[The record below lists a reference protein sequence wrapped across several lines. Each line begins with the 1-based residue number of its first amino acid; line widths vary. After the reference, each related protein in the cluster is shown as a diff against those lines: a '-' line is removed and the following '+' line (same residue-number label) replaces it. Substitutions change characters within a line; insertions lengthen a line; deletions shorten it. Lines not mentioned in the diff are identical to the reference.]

1 MYIPDAKRAEQRNL
15 LIAIG
20 LTSTIMGVEFL
31 GGFLS
36 NSLALTSDAWH
47 MFADLTALILC
58 YMAGR
63 VSIRPPT
70 WNKTY
75 GYHRVEILSA
85 LLNGGTLMLVAA
97 FIFYEALKRV
107 FTVEEVHGAS
117 MLAVAAVGFAANL
130 VSMTVMSRRMLSLN
144 VKAAFLHVF
153 SDTLSSIGVIAGA
166 VIIHYTGFFIVDS
179 IIGVGIGL
187 TIMYGSGK
195 MLRTVVNILLEGAP
209 SHIDPKR
216 IVERLMEVDGVLGV
230 HDIHVW
236 SITSYVHV
244 LSAHLVVRGQA
255 MKDTNGLL
263 NKMKTILQ
271 EEFGI
276 SHSTLQLEKEGYREV
291 GQVCSF

>member
-1 MYIPDAKRAEQRNL
+1 MRIHDAKMAEQRNL

-20 LTSTIMGVEFL
+20 LTSFIMGVELL
-31 GGFLS
+31 GGLLS
-36 NSLALTSDAWH
+36 NSLALLSDAWH
-47 MFADLTALILC
+47 MFADLTALLLC

-70 WNKTY
+70 WSKTY
-75 GYHRVEILSA
+75 GYYRVEILSA
-85 LLNGGTLMLVAA
+85 LLNGGTLMSVAA

-107 FTVEEVHGAS
+107 FTVEEVHGAP

-130 VSMTVMSRRMLSLN
+130 ISMTVMSRRMLSLN

-166 VIIHYTGFFIVDS
+166 LIIHYTGFFIVDS
-179 IIGVGIGL
+179 IIGVGIAL
-187 TIMYGSGK
+187 TIMYGAGK
-195 MLRTVVNILLEGAP
+195 MLKTVVNILLEGTP

-216 IVERLMEVDGVLGV
+216 IVERLMQVNGVLGV

-255 MKDTNGLL
+255 MKDANGLL
-263 NKMKTILQ
+263 NRVKAILQ

>member
-1 MYIPDAKRAEQRNL
+1 MHVHDAKMAEQRNL

-20 LTSTIMGVEFL
+20 LTSSIMGVELL

-36 NSLALTSDAWH
+36 NSLALLSDAWH

-63 VSIRPPT
+63 VSVRPPS
-70 WNKTY
+70 WSKTY
-75 GYHRVEILSA
+75 GYYRVEILSA
-85 LLNGGTLMLVAA
+85 LVNGGSLLSVAA

-107 FTVEEVHGAS
+107 FTVEEVHGVS
-117 MLAVAAVGFAANL
+117 MLTVAAIGFAANL
-130 VSMTVMSRRMLSLN
+130 ASMTVLSRRMLSLN

-153 SDTLSSIGVIAGA
+153 SDTLSSVGVIVGA
-166 VIIHYTGFFIVDS
+166 VVIYYTGFFIVDS
-179 IIGVGIGL
+179 IIGVGIAL
-187 TIMYGSGK
+187 TIMYGAGK
-195 MLRTVVNILLEGAP
+195 MLRAVVNILLEGAP

-244 LSAHLVVRGQA
+244 LSAHLVLQEQA
-255 MKDTNGLL
+255 MRDTNGLL
-263 NKMKTILQ
+263 NRVKAILK